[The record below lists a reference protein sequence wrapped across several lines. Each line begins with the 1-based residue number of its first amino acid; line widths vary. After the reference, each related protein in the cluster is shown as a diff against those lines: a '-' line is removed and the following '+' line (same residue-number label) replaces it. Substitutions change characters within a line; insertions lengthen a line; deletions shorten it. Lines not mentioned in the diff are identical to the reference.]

1 MISFCLFSKQAYTH
15 QKKITT
21 NFWELKTLII
31 MKLFP
36 YKIGSIVISKVL
48 LGNLLLFLF
57 LTRIPQTNFF
67 DILLII
73 FIIRHKVI
81 QTLSII

>member
-1 MISFCLFSKQAYTH
+1 
-15 QKKITT
+15 
-21 NFWELKTLII
+21 
-31 MKLFP
+31 MKLFS
-36 YKIGSIVISKVL
+36 YKTGSIVISKVL
-48 LGNLLLFLF
+48 LGKLLVLLS

>member
-1 MISFCLFSKQAYTH
+1 MISFCLFSKQAYIH
-15 QKKITT
+15 KKITT

-36 YKIGSIVISKVL
+36 YKTGSIVISKVL
-48 LGNLLLFLF
+48 LGKLLLLLF